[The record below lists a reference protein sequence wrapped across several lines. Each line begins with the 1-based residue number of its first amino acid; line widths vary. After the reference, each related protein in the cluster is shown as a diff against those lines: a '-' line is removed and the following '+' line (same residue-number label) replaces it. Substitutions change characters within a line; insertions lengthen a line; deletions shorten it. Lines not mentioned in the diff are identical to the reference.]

1 MYIPKRL
8 KTKRT
13 VDKTSLC
20 KTVILLAHIL
30 LVVMAP
36 FLFLMPDTRI
46 PATIMAIAA
55 YVTIISVLCMAN
67 VGSHAENPIPRPIMY
82 VVVTAFFLSL
92 VTSPLHAAI
101 AKEPVK
107 ADIMKHASGMESVIR
122 MVNEN
127 CVTVSMMAAQ
137 GLPQAEPS
145 EETFLFEIAEPDPD
159 YHGSVIELT
168 DTQRDETAWLLQ
180 NEAGN
185 QGFEGMVLVAQC
197 IHDALEYEGY
207 ADIAAVKT
215 GLGYTTNLSTPPSED
230 AYAAIEYIFD
240 RGNAAVQHK
249 ILYFYS
255 HNGQWHETQHFI
267 IEYKAHR
274 FFDKW

>member
-1 MYIPKRL
+1 MYAPKRL
-8 KTKRT
+8 KRNKNIYKM
-13 VDKTSLC
+13 DLC
-20 KTVILLAHIL
+20 EVAIFLAQAVLVIMTPL
-30 LVVMAP
+30 
-36 FLFLMPDTRI
+36 LFLMPDTRI
-46 PATIMAIAA
+46 PAVLMAVAA
-55 YVTIISVLCMAN
+55 YVTVIGILRLS
-67 VGSHAENPIPRPIMY
+67 GRGDRGKDPSPRPALY
-82 VVVTAFFLSL
+82 VIVTAFFLSL
-92 VTSPLHAAI
+92 VVSPFHAA
-101 AKEPVK
+101 AAREPVK
-107 ADIMKHASGMESVIR
+107 VQAMKHSSEMVSV
-122 MVNEN
+122 MNKMDTEWVH
-127 CVTVSMMAAQ
+127 SPMMAVQ
-137 GLPQAEPS
+137 EQPQAEPP
-145 EETFLFEIAEPDPD
+145 EEKFLFEIAEPDPD

-168 DTQRDETAWLLQ
+168 GTQRDETAWLLQ

-207 ADIAAVKT
+207 ADIAAVKA

-240 RGNAAVQHK
+240 QGNAAIQHK